1 MTHNEFQ
8 IVTLT
13 DGIIIGLIE
22 FVQWAKLLLVL
33 ALVLTIADLYFG
45 IGAARVRKEVIRRSR
60 ALKRTI
66 NKICGYV
73 LWVVLAYFFGKAF
86 GSPFGI
92 ELLPTIMLVIIYGVE
107 LESIYSNYFE
117 TKGKRVKVNILQLF
131 GKKSNLIEIEEEN
144 ENEQIQ

>member
-1 MTHNEFQ
+1 MEYQVIT
-8 IVTLT
+8 TT
-13 DGIIIGLIE
+13 DEMILGLIE
-22 FVQWAKLLLVL
+22 FLQWAKPLLIL
-33 ALVLTIADLYFG
+33 ALVLTVADLYFG
-45 IGAARVRKEVIRRSR
+45 IGAARVRKEVVRRSR

-92 ELLPTIMLVIIYGVE
+92 ELLPIIILVIIYGVE

-117 TKGKRVKVNILQLF
+117 AKGKKIKVNILRFF
-131 GKKSNLIEIEEEN
+131 GKKTDIIEVEEED
-144 ENEQIQ
+144 E

>member
-22 FVQWAKLLLVL
+22 FVQWAELLLVL

-45 IGAARVRKEVIRRSR
+45 IGAAKFRKEKIRRSR
-60 ALKRTI
+60 AVKRTI
-66 NKICGYV
+66 NKICSYV
-73 LWVVLAYFFGKAF
+73 LWVILAYFFGKVF
-86 GSPFGI
+86 GVPFGI
-92 ELLPTIMLVIIYGVE
+92 ELVPTIMLLIIYGVE

-117 TKGKRVKVNILQLF
+117 AKGKKIKVNILSF
-131 GKKSNLIEIEEEN
+131 FSKKTDIIDIEEEKD
-144 ENEQIQ
+144 NEQV

>member
-1 MTHNEFQ
+1 MTSREFQ
-8 IVTLT
+8 ILTLT
-13 DGIIIGLIE
+13 DDLIAGFIE
-22 FVQWAKLLLVL
+22 FVNWAKLLLIL
-33 ALVLTIADLYFG
+33 ALVLIIADLYFG
-45 IGAARVRKEVIRRSR
+45 IGAARVRKEMIRRSR

-66 NKICGYV
+66 NKIYGYV

-117 TKGKRVKVNILQLF
+117 TKGKRIKVNILRLF
-131 GKKSNLIEIEEEN
+131 GKKSNLIEIVEEK